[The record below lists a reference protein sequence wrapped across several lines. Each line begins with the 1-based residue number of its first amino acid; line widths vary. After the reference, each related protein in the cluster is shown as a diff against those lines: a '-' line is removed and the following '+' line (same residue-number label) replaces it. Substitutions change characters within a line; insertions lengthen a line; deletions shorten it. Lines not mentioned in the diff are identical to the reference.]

1 MQTLNQDIKTGQ
13 FHHMYLLYGEEAYL
27 RISFRNKLKEA
38 MVGDDTMNYHYYTGK
53 NIDVLAVKDMAETLP
68 FFADR
73 RLIII
78 EDSGLFKSAA
88 EDWVNLV
95 EQLSESTCLIFVET
109 EVDKRSRLYK
119 KISSLGYCANFERQ
133 TEAQLGR
140 WILGLLGQQQMK
152 ITKEALDAL
161 LDRTGTDMERI
172 KNETAKLVSYCA
184 GKEGITAQDVEAV
197 CSERLENRVFQM
209 IEAMA
214 AGQESAALSLYYD
227 LLALKEPSMRI
238 LYLIARQMNQLLMV
252 RELSASGSSR
262 DQIAAALKLK
272 PFIAGKL
279 TGQARA
285 FSAAQLKQYVELCV
299 EAEESVKTGKLGER
313 LAVELVLVQIARRK
327 AAVNPVR

>member
-27 RISFRNKLKEA
+27 RISFRNKLREA
-38 MVGDDTMNYHYYTGK
+38 MVGEDTMNYHYYTGK
-53 NIDVLAVKDMAETLP
+53 NIDVLEVKDMAETMP
-68 FFADR
+68 FFAER
-73 RLIII
+73 RLIVI

-88 EDWVNLV
+88 EDWVSLV
-95 EQLSESTCLIFVET
+95 EHLSEATCLMFVET

-119 KISSLGYCANFERQ
+119 KISTLGYCACFMRQ

-161 LDRTGTDMERI
+161 LERTGTDMECI
-172 KNETAKLVSYCA
+172 KNETAKLVSYCM
-184 GKEGITAQDVEAV
+184 GKEGITTRDVEAV
-197 CSERLENRVFQM
+197 CAERLENRVFQM

-214 AGQESAALSLYYD
+214 AGQEETALSLYYD

-252 RELSASGSSR
+252 RELSASGNSR
-262 DQIAAALKLK
+262 DQIAGALKLK

-279 TGQARA
+279 MGQARA
-285 FSAAQLKQYVELCV
+285 FSVNQLKRYVTLCV

-327 AAVNPVR
+327 VTV

>member
-27 RISFRNKLKEA
+27 RISFRNKLREA
-38 MVGDDTMNYHYYTGK
+38 MVGEDTMNYHYYTGK
-53 NIDVLAVKDMAETLP
+53 NIDVLEVKDMAETMP
-68 FFADR
+68 FFAER
-73 RLIII
+73 RLIVI

-88 EDWVNLV
+88 EDWVSLV
-95 EQLSESTCLIFVET
+95 EHLSEATCLMFVET

-119 KISSLGYCANFERQ
+119 KISTLGYCACFMRQ

-161 LDRTGTDMERI
+161 LERTGTDMECI
-172 KNETAKLVSYCA
+172 KNETAKLVSYCM
-184 GKEGITAQDVEAV
+184 GKEGITTRDVEAV
-197 CSERLENRVFQM
+197 CAERLENRVFQM

-214 AGQESAALSLYYD
+214 AGQEEAALSLYYD

-252 RELSASGSSR
+252 RELSASGNSR
-262 DQIAAALKLK
+262 DQIAGALKLK

-279 TGQARA
+279 MGQARA
-285 FSAAQLKQYVELCV
+285 FSVNQLKRYVTLCV

-327 AAVNPVR
+327 VTV

>member
-27 RISFRNKLKEA
+27 RISFRNKLREA

-53 NIDVLAVKDMAETLP
+53 NIDVLAVKDMAETMP
-68 FFADR
+68 FFAQR
-73 RLIII
+73 RLIVI

-88 EDWVNLV
+88 EDWVSLV
-95 EQLSESTCLIFVET
+95 EHLSETTCLIFVET

-119 KISSLGYCANFERQ
+119 KISTLGYCACFMRQ

-140 WILGLLGQQQMK
+140 WILGLLGQQQVK

-161 LDRTGTDMERI
+161 LERTGTDMECI
-172 KNETAKLVSYCA
+172 KNETAKLVSYCM
-184 GKEGITAQDVEAV
+184 GKEGITVKDVETV
-197 CSERLENRVFQM
+197 CAERLENRVFQM

-214 AGQESAALSLYYD
+214 AGQEGAALSLYYD

-262 DQIAAALKLK
+262 DQIAGALKLK

-279 TGQARA
+279 VGQARA
-285 FSAAQLKQYVELCV
+285 FSVNQLKQYVTLCV

-327 AAVNPVR
+327 TAV